1 MYGYWALFFYYY
13 SLFRESVSRLLS
25 TIISNN
31 NKKNCRIK
39 LISPMNAQKILIR
52 YLHYR
57 GELGKGLSR
66 SEVTWGP
73 LSGKKKKKKKKA
85 LAE

>member
-1 MYGYWALFFYYY
+1 
-13 SLFRESVSRLLS
+13 
-25 TIISNN
+25 
-31 NKKNCRIK
+31 
-39 LISPMNAQKILIR
+39 MNAQKILIR

-85 LAE
+85 LAESFNVNSRAPEWPRGT